1 MFLVT
6 LGSQAT
12 AQMTVMIPAYTMTCF
27 PENPVMG
34 PDGRAHEYGPYKMQ
48 WDGQNRVIVK
58 NPSAGPEEMGT
69 AYRVKRVSRK
79 VALMQSQ
86 TGTARLR
93 AQVDFERGSVRYD
106 YGRVDEC
113 TVTKNE

>member
-6 LGSQAT
+6 LGSHAT

-34 PDGRAHEYGPYKMQ
+34 PDGSAHQYAPYKMA

-58 NPSAGPEEMGT
+58 IASAGPEEMGT

-79 VALMQSQ
+79 IVLMQSQ
-86 TGTARLR
+86 TGTHAYTLKL
-93 AQVDFERGSVRYD
+93 DFERGSVTYD
-106 YGRVDEC
+106 YGRMDEC
-113 TVTKNE
+113 KVTEK